1 MTLKLLELHQDDQI
15 MIATYRNTSL
25 SFPLSPSELDSQIL
39 VCHCEAEEAD
49 ESLVRQTLNLING
62 CKNILVCTIET
73 DVLVLVISY
82 ISKVELN
89 DIEIHAYVINLD
101 RCYSIKQIIGELDSD
116 FFLLTLLLC
125 FHWSDNVSSFYGK
138 GKSKAYDV
146 WVKSERKDSFTDV
159 ELGEVGEKPTNV
171 TSDHIDILVSFVLQL
186 YQSKHDTLGSARLD
200 KFKKSTE
207 NDLRLLPLSKDALR
221 QHIYCASYQTRYL

>member
-1 MTLKLLELHQDDQI
+1 

-25 SFPLSPSELDSQIL
+25 SFPLSRSELDSQIL

-125 FHWSDNVSSFYGK
+125 FH
-138 GKSKAYDV
+138 
-146 WVKSERKDSFTDV
+146 
-159 ELGEVGEKPTNV
+159 
-171 TSDHIDILVSFVLQL
+171 
-186 YQSKHDTLGSARLD
+186 
-200 KFKKSTE
+200 
-207 NDLRLLPLSKDALR
+207 
-221 QHIYCASYQTRYL
+221 

>member
-1 MTLKLLELHQDDQI
+1 

-39 VCHCEAEEAD
+39 VRHCEAEEAD

-101 RCYSIKQIIGELDSD
+101 RCYSIKQIIGELGSD
-116 FFLLTLLLC
+116 FFFLLTLLLC
-125 FHWSDNVSSFYGK
+125 FHWSDNVSSFYRK

-159 ELGEVGEKPTNV
+159 ELGEVGENPTNV

-207 NDLRLLPLSKDALR
+207 NDLRLLPLSKGALR